1 MNQEVYL
8 DEQYEEREEEVSSA
22 INIKMAAT
30 TVAEV
35 THGINMKQKSKIVNT
50 STAQT
55 KEAADQTQTYTFY
68 FQYDIVHCCSYV
80 PLLRQPGMEESI
92 PIRIH
97 INEKSLPKR

>member
-1 MNQEVYL
+1 
-8 DEQYEEREEEVSSA
+8 
-22 INIKMAAT
+22 MAAT

-80 PLLRQPGMEESI
+80 PLLRQPGMEENI

>member
-1 MNQEVYL
+1 
-8 DEQYEEREEEVSSA
+8 
-22 INIKMAAT
+22 MAAT

-35 THGINMKQKSKIVNT
+35 THDIDMKQKSKIVNT

-80 PLLRQPGMEESI
+80 PLLRQPGMEENI